1 MNQAKG
7 STLEKAIARM
17 DAQAILD
24 WAAPRGEDGAFEAL
38 RALWSS
44 DGLMEKRPSKKAAQR
59 IPFLDD
65 VAEGLA
71 SDHPEIAQKVRE
83 LPAMLTLVERGFTQV
98 LARSKS
104 FQGAKLP
111 PMTQVSGALSF
122 ASAAQAK
129 YQAMGLAQTSSG
141 PAFELNSNFTVDGK
155 VISPDTE
162 MFGILKAATST
173 IMMMAYEHRWF
184 NKADQIVL
192 PELLARPAAAESEEV
207 MPVLEYA
214 NVWHAWDRA
223 QLRLRLGLGNPEY
236 LDLPFPDS
244 FPECIQSALR
254 VFPDDEIELVDFI
267 ANDRLLART
276 RQHYAE
282 MLQHESPGRAYPAPS
297 QAVPLPPK
305 GFVSFDEKL
314 GLVTLEQAT
323 AFNPTQ
329 DQASY
334 AGLRLVEWLRGYA
347 VLKRV
352 ADEDNANARELH
364 ECPQFDEANLVETL
378 GRSGL
383 STERARVFLN
393 HVCLTKQR
401 NDVYDRPVVKVAGDR
416 CVLVAPALAAALLGP
431 IVLSAIADAGA
442 QIELKGKAFETRI
455 LNTVAGPGR
464 QVRAFK
470 TKRDGEEYDYD
481 ALLVWDDFCFLL
493 ECKNRSLSGGILQQ
507 VYRSGDE
514 GHGHAQQV
522 HRLVAGLM
530 AHPDILDQHFP
541 AARGKLLVPCV
552 ISALPYSAPGGIDG
566 VLFGDYSM
574 LSKFFTSPVVGQV
587 GYRPGQRAQRQAGG
601 EIFRLWAGDK
611 PTPLDFL
618 RNLLCSYQ
626 YVLTQQHTGVR
637 PIVTGVFSEQEALY
651 HGEYAT
657 IDPTLDSARAA
668 AAHYAAKVPNL
679 TLQDWEVR
687 LKRLP

>member
-1 MNQAKG
+1 MDKDKG

-24 WAAPRGEDGAFEAL
+24 WATPRGEDGAFEAL

-44 DGLMEKRPSKKAAQR
+44 DELMEKRPSKKAAQR

-65 VAEGLA
+65 VAAGVA

-83 LPAMLTLVERGFTQV
+83 LPDMLTLVERGFAQV

-104 FQGAKLP
+104 FPGAKLP

-122 ASAAQAK
+122 ASAVQAK
-129 YQAMGLAQTSSG
+129 YRAMGLAQIPSG
-141 PAFELNSNFTVDGK
+141 PAFELKSNFTVDGK

-162 MFGILKAATST
+162 MFGVLKAATST

-192 PELLARPAAAESEEV
+192 PELLARPTAAESEEV

-214 NVWHAWDRA
+214 KVWHAWDRA
-223 QLRLRLGLGNPEY
+223 QLRLRLGLGSPEY
-236 LDLPFPDS
+236 LDPPFPDG
-244 FPECIQSALR
+244 FPECIQSALQ
-254 VFPDDEIELVDFI
+254 VFPNDEIELVDFI

-282 MLQHESPGRAYPAPS
+282 TLQHESPNRAYPALS
-297 QAVPLPPK
+297 QMVPLPPK

-323 AFNPTQ
+323 AFDPTQ
-329 DQASY
+329 DQALY

-352 ADEDNANARELH
+352 ADEDNPDATALH

-378 GRSGL
+378 GQSGL
-383 STERARVFLN
+383 STERARLFLN

-401 NDVYDRPVVKVAGDR
+401 NDIYDRPAVKVAGDR
-416 CVLVAPALAAALLGP
+416 YVLVAPALAAALLGP

-455 LNTVAGPGR
+455 QHTVAGPGR

-514 GHGHAQQV
+514 GHGHARQV
-522 HRLVAGLM
+522 HRLVSGLM
-530 AHPDILDQHFP
+530 AHPDMLDQHFP

-587 GYRPGQRAQRQAGG
+587 GYRPGQRAQRQVGG

-611 PTPLDFL
+611 PTPLDLL

-626 YVLTQQHTGVR
+626 YILTQQHTGVR

-651 HGEYAT
+651 HGEYTT

-679 TLQDWEVR
+679 TLQDWEAR